1 MTSGFSLANCSH
13 VLVKNVDIQ
22 LSHVELSH
30 NKLRI
35 ANIRVKIIMITLKY
49 NLKLM
54 QEITKI
60 VAFLP
65 YFIDLPQ
72 TN

>member
-1 MTSGFSLANCSH
+1 MTSGFPLANCSH

-60 VAFLP
+60 LAFLP